1 MDTIPPV
8 MKSEYDCSELLLSEI
23 FRTLVVPII
32 TIVMKRGLLII
43 ILISSILN
51 LSTAQRAN
59 MELTYSG
66 VDVDTYVQLDSI
78 KVINRTQGGDTTLFW
93 PDTVLILDYQVGMPS
108 LEFDLMAFEVFQNYP
123 NPVVDQTTISLY
135 VPEKDKVCLLLTDIL
150 GRTVLQSEK
159 VLDQGLH
166 SFSFTPGSDILFFFN
181 AYWRDKSSSVKM
193 VNVLNSINPIA
204 SLEYIGSDPVEPQQK
219 VIHKVQNF
227 SFGTGDALLY
237 IGYTNVSRNTLE
249 SGIIDN
255 PENSSTYT
263 FQFASDIPCPETPTV
278 DYEGQ
283 LYNTVQIF
291 SQCWLKENLNVGTK
305 ITGYHDMTNN
315 GILEKYCYN
324 NSTDHCTQYGGLYQW
339 LEVMQYVTV
348 QGSRGICPIGWHIPT
363 DEEFKILGGIMDSQY
378 SIGSPEWDEAPDQ
391 ALFLT
396 EERSCLRYQL
406 TISTLYPFQEHIMI
420 L

>member
-166 SFSFTPGSDILFFFN
+166 PIL
-181 AYWRDKSSSVKM
+181 ATQCC
-193 VNVLNSINPIA
+193 
-204 SLEYIGSDPVEPQQK
+204 IG
-219 VIHKVQNF
+219 
-227 SFGTGDALLY
+227 
-237 IGYTNVSRNTLE
+237 
-249 SGIIDN
+249 
-255 PENSSTYT
+255 
-263 FQFASDIPCPETPTV
+263 CP
-278 DYEGQ
+278 
-283 LYNTVQIF
+283 
-291 SQCWLKENLNVGTK
+291 
-305 ITGYHDMTNN
+305 
-315 GILEKYCYN
+315 
-324 NSTDHCTQYGGLYQW
+324 
-339 LEVMQYVTV
+339 
-348 QGSRGICPIGWHIPT
+348 
-363 DEEFKILGGIMDSQY
+363 
-378 SIGSPEWDEAPDQ
+378 
-391 ALFLT
+391 
-396 EERSCLRYQL
+396 
-406 TISTLYPFQEHIMI
+406 
-420 L
+420 